1 MIINISLYAYDI
13 GKYIG
18 KSLKVNTHIHGAFK
32 PNTSNEKD
40 CLLKKTFEKYLDLAR
55 EFIDDHLVG
64 HFTLTA
70 NDETL
75 AFIYLM
81 SKKISLSL
89 ISLFRVSK
97 T

>member
-32 PNTSNEKD
+32 PNNIERER
-40 CLLKKTFEKYLDLAR
+40 LLIKKKFEKYLDLAR

-64 HFTLTA
+64 HFTLMA
-70 NDETL
+70 NDDTSRV
-75 AFIYLM
+75 YLLNEQ
-81 SKKISLSL
+81 KISLSYK
-89 ISLFRVSK
+89 FSK
-97 T
+97 L

>member
-1 MIINISLYAYDI
+1 MIINISLYTYDI

-32 PNTSNEKD
+32 PNNIERER
-40 CLLKKTFEKYLDLAR
+40 LLIKKKFEKYLDLAR

-70 NDETL
+70 NDDTL